1 MSRPPDDGDGVLSL
15 LGNILWIVLGG
26 GLVICVQYVG
36 VGLALCA
43 SIVGIPWGLQ
53 AFKLAILGLIPFGRT
68 VGPATG
74 VASGGFGLLLDIV
87 WLVLGGFWIWLT
99 HLAFA
104 LLCAIT
110 IVGIPFA
117 LQHLKLAKL
126 ALRPFGR
133 DIT

>member
-1 MSRPPDDGDGVLSL
+1 MSGAKDDGDGVLSL

-26 GLVICVQYVG
+26 GLVICVQYIAA
-36 VGLALCA
+36 GLALCA
-43 SIVGIPWGLQ
+43 SIIGIPWGIQ
-53 AFKLAILGLIPFGRT
+53 SFKLALLGLIPFGRT

-99 HLAFA
+99 HLLFA

-110 IVGIPFA
+110 IIGIPFA